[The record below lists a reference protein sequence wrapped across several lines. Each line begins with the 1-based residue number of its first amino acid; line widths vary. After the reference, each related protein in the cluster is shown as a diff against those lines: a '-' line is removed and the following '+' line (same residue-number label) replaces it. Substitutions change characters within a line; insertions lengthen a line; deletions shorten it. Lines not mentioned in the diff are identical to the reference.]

1 MNRSLNSN
9 NKHRV
14 GLHIDDYVNYIKIQL
29 GGNVLQL
36 ECEDQIPEIVEIAF
50 TELKNAVTDI
60 NFLTLPYAPVIDVS
74 EYNIAAVH
82 YLMRGTSSSM
92 GITQL
97 QDAMYLYV
105 NQSQWALQH
114 DYVDRVANAMLIQQ
128 NKSMLS
134 TDLDFIFDKYENKL
148 YIYEQQMHSE
158 TITIAY
164 TRELSKVED
173 LFEPFWQDKLRKL
186 ALAMTKEVLGRIRS
200 KFKNTT
206 STYELDGDTLLAE
219 AKEELSEIRAFLDAN
234 NDVLFPMD

>member
-1 MNRSLNSN
+1 MDRMPKKSDN
-9 NKHRV
+9 HRV

-29 GGNVLQL
+29 GGSVLQL

-50 TELKNAVTDI
+50 NEMRNAVTDI
-60 NFLTLPYAPVIDVS
+60 NFLTVPYAPVIDVS
-74 EYNIAAVH
+74 GYNIASIH

-134 TDLDFIFDKYENKL
+134 TDLDFVYDKYENKL

-164 TRELSKVED
+164 TRELLTVED
-173 LFEPFWQDKLRKL
+173 IFEPFWQDKLRRL
-186 ALAMTKEVLGRIRS
+186 ALAMTKEILGRIRS

-219 AKEELSEIRAFLDAN
+219 AREELAEIRAFLDAN

>member
-134 TDLDFIFDKYENKL
+134 TDLDFIFDK
-148 YIYEQQMHSE
+148 
-158 TITIAY
+158 
-164 TRELSKVED
+164 
-173 LFEPFWQDKLRKL
+173 
-186 ALAMTKEVLGRIRS
+186 
-200 KFKNTT
+200 
-206 STYELDGDTLLAE
+206 
-219 AKEELSEIRAFLDAN
+219 
-234 NDVLFPMD
+234 